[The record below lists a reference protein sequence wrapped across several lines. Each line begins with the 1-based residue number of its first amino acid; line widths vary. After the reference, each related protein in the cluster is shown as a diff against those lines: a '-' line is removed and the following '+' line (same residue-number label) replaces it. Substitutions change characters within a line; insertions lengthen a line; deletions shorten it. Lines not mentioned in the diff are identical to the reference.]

1 MTILDK
7 RNRIERL
14 AEEPLFFYR
23 TLRDR
28 VEELDSLKAA
38 FQYLLAA
45 YELNMDPA
53 IKAQYED
60 AKRAAREAQL
70 RDSAATTAAAQL
82 DQEPSIV
89 RHAVLD
95 PGVSHPPEILA
106 KMESQ
111 RSGEAMSEVVKGSG
125 MPDAKRPDLAPKAP
139 RPISPRAE
147 ASGAVAEAIKEV
159 RGDYGRAVQTL
170 EGSIPKFALSDES
183 ILEAKRV
190 LSRQKVAEEVNKV
203 LVQHGVHFTD
213 AQLIDYMDNKM
224 SKEDLERV
232 GQMVDTREAHHDH
245 NPLEK
250 PVVHESVEEDN
261 EFPLTQVGLA
271 QKMLYG
277 KDGLLPKILSS
288 TLTKHGQGPIS
299 QADGKVDLRVD
310 HPRSGMITLDQMD
323 ESGIYQDAGYSN
335 GILIILEKTDAHP
348 WKYFVWMPQYHTDHR
363 EPPMIYCTKYPVAG
377 FEVLSSFETSE
388 VSDIVNRLVHYI
400 VKWQSIVLNRH
411 AMDMERSATGVEAKI
426 NKRQPDPSE
435 YEAKG
440 ASLILLGKEA
450 EALTEPVATY
460 PEMAKE
466 YPITTPLGQI
476 QRQVYSEDGLL
487 ALLLGSALHV
497 GGRGPI
503 NTVTGHCTSEP
514 LVILPGDNPVTG
526 FIVNATVNGVWSAQ
540 PLCGVLMRCDRGVDY
555 WLPLHLDAKGPLPA
569 IFVSPTAAGH
579 FRSLDTFGP
588 RDIKVLGD
596 FLMANLE
603 TWVKSV
609 N

>member
-1 MTILDK
+1 MTVIDK
-7 RNRIERL
+7 RDRIERL
-14 AEEPLFFYR
+14 ATEPLFYYR
-23 TLRDR
+23 TLRDH
-28 VEELDSLKAA
+28 VEQLDSLKVA

-53 IKAQYED
+53 VKAEYEE
-60 AKRAAREAQL
+60 AKRAKIEAQL
-70 RDSAATTAAAQL
+70 HAVTAATNTAANPTTVQGGKA
-82 DQEPSIV
+82 
-89 RHAVLD
+89 
-95 PGVSHPPEILA
+95 
-106 KMESQ
+106 
-111 RSGEAMSEVVKGSG
+111 SG
-125 MPDAKRPDLAPKAP
+125 MPDDKRPDLAPKVP
-139 RPISPRAE
+139 RPISPRA
-147 ASGAVAEAIKEV
+147 GAGDAIAEAIKDV
-159 RGDYGRAVQTL
+159 RSAVHPGAGELTDVLAPVITDAQKQRIATWGKPHVEQGEDNPL
-170 EGSIPKFALSDES
+170 IALSNES

-190 LSRQKVAEEVNKV
+190 LSRKRVAEEVNKV